1 MIIIDV
7 SVIIIT
13 VMNEYNI
20 FYQSI
25 RTHTLLV
32 QIILYSSYY
41 DLLSLWRSILLSLLT
56 KLSRVYIYS
65 QNKILQHLELQ

>member
-32 QIILYSSYY
+32 QIILYYY
-41 DLLSLWRSILLSLLT
+41 DLLPLWRSILLSLLT
-56 KLSRVYIYS
+56 KLSRV
-65 QNKILQHLELQ
+65 

>member
-32 QIILYSSYY
+32 QIILYYY
-41 DLLSLWRSILLSLLT
+41 DLLPLWRSILLFSNT
-56 KLSRVYIYS
+56 YNV